1 MNDQQIRQRRQTEL
15 SRALM
20 RAIAQY
26 ADANTNPRVD
36 DGVVFNAL
44 MHTLVELLAHTS
56 GFNRDN
62 ALRLFGPEVARKVER
77 CSLHYAQPRGAG

>member
-1 MNDQQIRQRRQTEL
+1 MNDQQVRQRRQTEL

-36 DGVVFNAL
+36 DGVVVNA
-44 MHTLVELLAHTS
+44 
-56 GFNRDN
+56 RDQKHRGDGE
-62 ALRLFGPEVARKVER
+62 AGVAMTVPFGKA
-77 CSLHYAQPRGAG
+77 

>member
-1 MNDQQIRQRRQTEL
+1 MNDQQVRQRRQTEL

-62 ALRLFGPEVARKVER
+62 GPEVARKVER

>member
-1 MNDQQIRQRRQTEL
+1 MNDQQVRQRRQTEL

-26 ADANTNPRVD
+26 ANTNPRVD

>member
-20 RAIAQY
+20 RAIAQC

-44 MHTLVELLAHTS
+44 MPPLLN
-56 GFNRDN
+56 F
-62 ALRLFGPEVARKVER
+62 
-77 CSLHYAQPRGAG
+77 